1 MRNLVLAALP
11 ALALPS
17 FPPDEKDT
25 PEARLREL
33 EARLDAQAREMEAL
47 RASLRLPQEGKATF
61 PQDLEN
67 ALRERNQGKGI
78 DVTFDDN
85 GLRFK
90 ALDGNLDAQLGGR
103 FLLHGRFLDK
113 DTDEQTNADT
123 FFVRQARL
131 EVEGILFREWDFKV
145 QADFPT
151 GTTSSTSGTLQDAW
165 IGWKGV
171 PEFAIRF
178 GQAKVPFSQEETCST
193 RFIDFVERSL
203 LNRLTP
209 QRDVGFFA
217 YGKIAVGFF
226 EWEAAFYNGNGRS
239 LTDSNDSKDYAAR
252 LRLNPFKTSEAAALK
267 GLRVGVAGTFG
278 DHNNTLADVTTVS
291 TATRFVDF
299 DGTVANDGD
308 LARLGGE
315 LSWLVGPF
323 GLRAEWVEADID
335 VNEPTA
341 TSGETEASAWYAQAT
356 FLLTGED
363 KTLET
368 RIAPKAPFS
377 PKEGTFG
384 AWELG
389 VRLSSLE
396 FDDEIVSN
404 AWVTPANTSDEARE
418 LVVGLNGYLTRNVRL
433 MLNYVRDDFDDDI
446 TVGSDTFDSQNAFL
460 MRFQVDF

>member
-1 MRNLVLAALP
+1 LQILVPAALLVLASSPLAAGQQDDP
-11 ALALPS
+11 A
-17 FPPDEKDT
+17 
-25 PEARLREL
+25 ARLKEL
-33 EARLDAQAREMEAL
+33 EKRLDEQAREMETL
-47 RASLRLPQEGKATF
+47 RAAILPAQQPTRTTAQEV
-61 PQDLEN
+61 EN

-90 ALDGNLDAQLGGR
+90 GLDGNIDAQVGGR

-113 DTDEQTNADT
+113 DTDEQSTADT

-131 EVEGILFREWDFKV
+131 EVEGIFFKEWDFKV

-151 GTTSSTSGTLQDAW
+151 GTTSNTSGTLQDAW

-217 YGKIAVGFF
+217 YGKLGEGFF
-226 EWEAAFYNGNGRS
+226 EWEAAFYNGTGRA

-252 LRLNPFKTSEAAALK
+252 LRLTPFRTSESAAVK

-278 DHNNTLADVTTVS
+278 DHNNALADVSTVS

-299 DGTVANDGD
+299 DGTVTNDGD

-323 GLRAEWVEADID
+323 GLKAEWAQADID
-335 VNEPTA
+335 VHEPGA
-341 TSGETEASAWYAQAT
+341 TSEKTEATAWYAAAT
-356 FLLTGED
+356 YLLTGED
-363 KTLET
+363 KTLEG
-368 RIAPKAPFS
+368 RIVPKAAFNV
-377 PKEGTFG
+377 KEGTFG
-384 AWELG
+384 AWELAAR
-389 VRLSSLE
+389 VSALE

-404 AWVTPANTSDEARE
+404 GWVTPANTSD
-418 LVVGLNGYLTRNVRL
+418 
-433 MLNYVRDDFDDDI
+433 
-446 TVGSDTFDSQNAFL
+446 
-460 MRFQVDF
+460 